1 MNIGISTA
9 ISWQI
14 TKQTATPSIPQ
25 WTPISDRER
34 RQAE

>member
-14 TKQTATPSIPQ
+14 TKQAAIPSIPQ
-25 WTPISDRER
+25 WTPTTTADG
-34 RQAE
+34 RQAQ

>member
-1 MNIGISTA
+1 MNIGISTV
-9 ISWQI
+9 IIWLI

-25 WTPISDRER
+25 LDADHDRHR